1 MSLPRPRDVHAIVF
15 DYGNTLIEFGQ
26 RQIDH
31 CGAALRSA
39 FQDRFGDFD
48 IDRFDAL
55 RAQGRL
61 APYRNGYRENDL
73 RTVTRDLANE
83 LFGSRLLDAQIDDLV
98 AIRRAAFV
106 GCIEA
111 EPSTHRVLE
120 LLGSRYRLGLLSN
133 YPCGRSI
140 RASLEATGLER
151 HFAAVVVSGDVGF
164 VKPHPLTFET
174 ILERLRVPAEHTA
187 FVGDNWLADV
197 QGSKRAG
204 MTCVHMRRWTPPEPF
219 EPQPGDFEPD
229 YVVRKLAE
237 LLELFDPDPPP
248 GS

>member
-1 MSLPRPRDVHAIVF
+1 V
-15 DYGNTLIEFGQ
+15 
-26 RQIDH
+26 
-31 CGAALRSA
+31 
-39 FQDRFGDFD
+39 
-48 IDRFDAL
+48 
-55 RAQGRL
+55 
-61 APYRNGYRENDL
+61 
-73 RTVTRDLANE
+73 NE
-83 LFGSRLLDAQIDDLV
+83 LFGRRLLDAQIDDLV

-164 VKPHPLTFET
+164 VKPHPRTFEA
-174 ILERLRVPAEHTA
+174 ILERLRLPAGRTA

-204 MTCVHMRRWTPPEPF
+204 MTCVHMRRWTPPERF

-229 YVVRKLAE
+229 CVVRNLGE
-237 LLELFDPDPPP
+237 LLELFEPGVPP
-248 GS
+248 G